1 MVKNPSAKGD
11 TGDGDFIPGSER
23 SPGGRNGN
31 SLQYSCLENPM
42 SSGAWRATAHGLSRV
57 ITCGE
62 VVLKR
67 RVQARSVDGKAETHT
82 GKVTCPKVCVGD
94 PRTNEQIKP
103 RSVLECKNRK
113 TRPLWSFPLHTVT
126 IN

>member
-42 SSGAWRATAHGLSRV
+42 SSGAWRATDHGLSRV

-62 VVLKR
+62 AVLKR

-82 GKVTCPKVCVGD
+82 GKVTCPKVCVVILG
-94 PRTNEQIKP
+94 
-103 RSVLECKNRK
+103 RK
-113 TRPLWSFPLHTVT
+113 SR
-126 IN
+126 